1 MERKRLKRE
10 YLHVYGRGRPSFGG
24 SQSWLRG
31 RTERDFGCGLIACA
45 DVLLYLTGRTE
56 LTREEYLEFV
66 RQCKRYFPQLPRMG
80 IDGLRLAWGINRCF
94 ARQGLDR
101 RAHWC
106 AAGSQFWPRIEQM
119 LSRDCPAVI
128 AIGPNFPLLWQKNEL
143 PLYRRTPE
151 GAYVV
156 DSRVKGH
163 YVTVTALDEQRAEVS
178 SWGRRLYIDRQEFD
192 SYVKKHSI
200 WLLCNILYIE

>member
-1 MERKRLKRE
+1 
-10 YLHVYGRGRPSFGG
+10 
-24 SQSWLRG
+24 
-31 RTERDFGCGLIACA
+31 A

-106 AAGSQFWPRIEQM
+106 TAGSQFWPRIEQM

-143 PLYRRTPE
+143 PLYRRTLE
-151 GAYVV
+151 GTYVV